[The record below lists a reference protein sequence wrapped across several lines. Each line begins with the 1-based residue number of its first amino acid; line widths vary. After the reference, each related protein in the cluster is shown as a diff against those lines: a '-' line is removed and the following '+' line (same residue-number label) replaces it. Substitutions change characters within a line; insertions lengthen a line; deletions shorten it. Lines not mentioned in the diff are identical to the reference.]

1 MKYDYSKV
9 PELEGIGLREH
20 YNAPEPLKSLNLVS
34 FAGAHML
41 FYKAPEIT
49 EAMQQRAKEHFGYTY
64 ADKNY
69 LDAICSF
76 MKRRRNWDID
86 KETIVPF
93 FGILQAV
100 KTSISILTQTG
111 DGIIFLPPSYSMHEY
126 ITKQCGRVPVYVP
139 LILNEQSYEID
150 FTGLEKAMAEDKN
163 KMLLIC
169 NPNNPTG
176 TVWSRESLNKI
187 AEIAR
192 KYDKLVLSDE
202 VFAEVTFNGKYCT
215 PFAKQFVNSDKAI
228 VCTSI
233 SKSFNLVGIA
243 HSNLIIENKE
253 IREKFIKHISVEFQ
267 RDMDPFMYA
276 ANIASYTKCDEWL
289 DQTLLHI
296 KNNEEILRIFFET
309 NLKQVRVFPLEG
321 TFLVWIDW
329 RELNISEKELE
340 AFLLDEANISIDM
353 GSDYAKEGYCFTRF
367 NLAMPTKELENAL
380 SRLYKAAKKRGW
392 VLG

>member
-9 PELEGIGLREH
+9 PELKGIGLRDH
-20 YNAPEPLKSLNLVS
+20 YNAPEPLKNLNLVS

-41 FYKAPEIT
+41 FDKAPEIT
-49 EAMQQRAKEHFGYTY
+49 EAMQNRAKEHFGYTY
-64 ADKNY
+64 ADKTY

-76 MKRRRNWDID
+76 MKRRRNWDIGR
-86 KETIVPF
+86 ETIVPF

-100 KTSISILTQTG
+100 KTSISIFTEIG
-111 DGIIFLPPSYSMHEY
+111 DGVIFLPPSYSMHEY

-139 LILNEQSYEID
+139 LILNGLNYEIN
-150 FTGLEKAMAEDKN
+150 FLGLEKAMADDKN
-163 KMLLIC
+163 KMLIIC

-176 TVWSRESLNKI
+176 TVWDRESL
-187 AEIAR
+187 
-192 KYDKLVLSDE
+192 DKLAEMAKKYNILILSDE
-202 VFAEVTFNGKYCT
+202 VFAEITFNGKTCT
-215 PFAKQFVNSDKAI
+215 PFAKQFINADKTI

-233 SKSFNLVGIA
+233 SKAFNLVGIA

-276 ANIASYTKCDEWL
+276 ANIAAYTKCDEWL
-289 DQTLLHI
+289 NETLLHI
-296 KNNEEILRIFFET
+296 KKNETILRSFFET
-309 NLKQVRVFPLEG
+309 SLKQAHVFALEG

-329 RELNISEKELE
+329 REFNITEKELE
-340 AFLLDEANISIDM
+340 AFLLNEANISIDM

-367 NLAMPTKELENAL
+367 NLAMPTKELEDAL
-380 SRLYKAAKKRGW
+380 SRLYKAAKNRGW
-392 VLG
+392 ILE